1 MSEDAAAQ
9 AEQKSERRKR
19 RRKQQ
24 SGWQSPGIGRLILAS
39 MTILLLV
46 VALYT
51 THRFRIASLMMGPL
65 MIDAPREEVIYL
77 RGQPASRLD
86 NDMRWQYN
94 EGGDLKTTVQFN
106 AAGRT
111 ETISCSGPGV
121 GSVGCPDVLG
131 IGLGTDEDTLLN
143 RLGPPTR
150 QNYIPGGKLM
160 FYADLGVTFT
170 MMEYRVT
177 GITKVQRSGKLN
189 FLPRVAWYL
198 LP

>member
-9 AEQKSERRKR
+9 AEQKSGRRKR

-24 SGWQSPGIGRLILAS
+24 TGWQAPETGRLILAV
-39 MTILLLV
+39 MTLLLL
-46 VALYT
+46 ATAFYT
-51 THRFRIASLMMGPL
+51 AYRFRLASLMMGAL
-65 MIDAPREEVIYL
+65 MIDSPREEVIYL
-77 RGQPASRLD
+77 RGQPAARLD

-94 EGGDLKTTVQFN
+94 EGDDLKTTVQFN

-111 ETISCSGPGV
+111 ERISCSGPGA

-131 IGLGTDEDTLLN
+131 IGLGTNEDTLLN
-143 RLGPPTR
+143 RLGPPSR

-160 FYADLGVTFT
+160 YYADLGVTFT

-177 GITKVQRSGKLN
+177 GITKVQRSGKLD